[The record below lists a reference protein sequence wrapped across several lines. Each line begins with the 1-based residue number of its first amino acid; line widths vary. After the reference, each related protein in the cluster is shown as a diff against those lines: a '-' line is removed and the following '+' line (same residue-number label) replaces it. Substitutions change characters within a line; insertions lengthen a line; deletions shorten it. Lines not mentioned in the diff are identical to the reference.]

1 LKKELEE
8 AHVAMVEELQK
19 EMQTNVEQANVELS
33 MTKQKVSMLETQC
46 QELHEK
52 DVEILELK
60 SHLEVVELQQKN
72 QALEISMSDNLK
84 NKLNEAHAKV
94 EELRTNMEQANGE
107 LLLMKQKVSMLET
120 RCEEEKSK
128 KDMDIQSNMY
138 FLQEMEGEVV
148 GLRHTNKELEQQ
160 KIELTERLL
169 AVEIKLTHHFEME
182 KEDHD
187 AKPKENIVALR
198 HVNEDLIKQVEGL
211 QSSRF
216 SEVEELVYLRWVNAC
231 LRHELRNHQTTLA
244 RVSALDLN
252 KSSSP
257 ESVEKAKQLML
268 EYIGSDL
275 VALQTKDHIDIGDES
290 SFSEKSF
297 TFSENNG
304 DDNDIPF
311 ISGHIP
317 RKQSFIRRLR
327 NWTTRHLE
335 VGTNVSSNF
344 VSPLES
350 EKWSQFH
357 SDPKHRQQ
365 NIIGTKVP
373 KETTTH
379 IHRHASD
386 MTLSKETTTN
396 IHKHASDMTSIGI
409 TSPMGGKKFHAN
421 AMKSSSSYPRRTT
434 SDSIVLDGASLRS
447 DHVSPILKK
456 PNLPPLETTI
466 MEDDDNPLNG
476 SLATAT
482 LQPMAR
488 SLAFKI
494 GENPSIK
501 DKHTEARDREKKIKE
516 KAKAERERIRKEKMQ
531 AKKAIELQ
539 PSTPQRLE
547 GMSLAQVE
555 KSTSKIMPKP
565 PPKPLGPLEQH
576 DLSLSSL
583 KSQGPPLWNGIPT
596 PSPPYSKANSTL
608 QLQTKENN
616 MQRVPE
622 VVELYMSLMKNEDA
636 RENENQF
643 LNGSGSAHDVHN
655 NTING
660 IDDRSTHRLAV
671 STQIYCF

>member
-1 LKKELEE
+1 LLQEDEE
-8 AHVAMVEELQK
+8 AKA
-19 EMQTNVEQANVELS
+19 
-33 MTKQKVSMLETQC
+33 
-46 QELHEK
+46 
-52 DVEILELK
+52 
-60 SHLEVVELQQKN
+60 
-72 QALEISMSDNLK
+72 
-84 NKLNEAHAKV
+84 
-94 EELRTNMEQANGE
+94 
-107 LLLMKQKVSMLET
+107 
-120 RCEEEKSK
+120 
-128 KDMDIQSNMY
+128 
-138 FLQEMEGEVV
+138 
-148 GLRHTNKELEQQ
+148 
-160 KIELTERLL
+160 
-169 AVEIKLTHHFEME
+169 
-182 KEDHD
+182 
-187 AKPKENIVALR
+187 KENIVALR

-231 LRHELRNHQTTLA
+231 LHHELRNHQTTLA

-275 VALQTKDHIDIGDES
+275 VALQAKDHIDIGHEG

-297 TFSENNG
+297 TFSENSG
-304 DDNDIPF
+304 DDNDIPS

-317 RKQSFIRRLR
+317 KKQNFIRRLR

-350 EKWSQFH
+350 EKWSHFH
-357 SDPKHRQQ
+357 SNRKHRQQ

-373 KETTTH
+373 EETTTH

-386 MTLSKETTTN
+386 MTLNKETTTH
-396 IHKHASDMTSIGI
+396 IHKHASDIPSIGI
-409 TSPMGGKKFHAN
+409 ASPMGGKKFDAN
-421 AMKSSSSYPRRTT
+421 ATKSSSSYPRRTT

-466 MEDDDNPLNG
+466 TEDDDNPLNG
-476 SLATAT
+476 SMATAT
-482 LQPMAR
+482 FQPMAR

-494 GENPSIK
+494 GDNPSIK
-501 DKHTEARDREKKIKE
+501 DKHNEARDREKEVKE
-516 KAKAERERIRKEKMQ
+516 KAKVERERIQKEKLQ
-531 AKKAIELQ
+531 AKKAVELQ
-539 PSTPQRLE
+539 PSTPQQLE

-555 KSTSKIMPKP
+555 KTTSKIMPKP

-576 DLSLSSL
+576 GLSLSSIEN
-583 KSQGPPLWNGIPT
+583 QGPPLWNGIPT
-596 PSPPYSKANSTL
+596 TPSPLHSKESSTL

-616 MQRVPE
+616 MQWAPE
-622 VVELYMSLMKNEDA
+622 VMELYMSLMKNEDA
-636 RENENQF
+636 RENENII

-655 NTING
+655 NTINE

>member
-1 LKKELEE
+1 
-8 AHVAMVEELQK
+8 M
-19 EMQTNVEQANVELS
+19 
-33 MTKQKVSMLETQC
+33 
-46 QELHEK
+46 
-52 DVEILELK
+52 
-60 SHLEVVELQQKN
+60 
-72 QALEISMSDNLK
+72 
-84 NKLNEAHAKV
+84 
-94 EELRTNMEQANGE
+94 
-107 LLLMKQKVSMLET
+107 
-120 RCEEEKSK
+120 
-128 KDMDIQSNMY
+128 
-138 FLQEMEGEVV
+138 LQE
-148 GLRHTNKELEQQ
+148 
-160 KIELTERLL
+160 
-169 AVEIKLTHHFEME
+169 
-182 KEDHD
+182 DHK

-244 RVSALDLN
+244 RLSALDLN
-252 KSSSP
+252 KSSSL
-257 ESVEKAKQLML
+257 ESMEKAKQLML
-268 EYIGSDL
+268 EYIGSGL
-275 VALQTKDHIDIGDES
+275 VALQAKDHIEIGHES

-297 TFSENNG
+297 AFSENSG
-304 DDNDIPF
+304 DDNDIPS

-335 VGTNVSSNF
+335 VGTNVSTNF

-350 EKWSQFH
+350 EKWSHFH

-386 MTLSKETTTN
+386 MTLSKETTTH

-409 TSPMGGKKFHAN
+409 ASPMGGKKFDAN

-434 SDSIVLDGASLRS
+434 SDSIVLDGTSLRS

-466 MEDDDNPLNG
+466 TEDDDNPLNG
-476 SLATAT
+476 SMASAPFR
-482 LQPMAR
+482 PMAR

-501 DKHTEARDREKKIKE
+501 DKHNEARDREKEIKE
-516 KAKAERERIRKEKMQ
+516 KAKAERERIRKEKMRVE
-531 AKKAIELQ
+531 KAIELQ
-539 PSTPQRLE
+539 PSSPQQLE

-555 KSTSKIMPKP
+555 KTTSKIMPKP

-576 DLSLSSL
+576 GLSLSSIE
-583 KSQGPPLWNGIPT
+583 SQDPPLWNGIPT
-596 PSPPYSKANSTL
+596 TPSPLHSKENSTF

-616 MQRVPE
+616 MQRAPE

-636 RENENQF
+636 RENENLF
-643 LNGSGSAHDVHN
+643 LDGSGNTYDVHN
-655 NTING
+655 NTINE
-660 IDDRSTHRLAV
+660 IDDRSTHHLAV